1 MAIRCADSCFRR
13 WSFFLTVLFL
23 VHQGALGQ
31 GSYTAQVRGTV
42 TDPAHA
48 VVNNAKVTV
57 TNESTS
63 IATTATTNASGEY
76 VVNGLRPA
84 SYTIKVG
91 MPGFRDEVRTGLVLA
106 VSQQATVDFVL
117 NVSSTSESVTVTETT
132 PLLDTGSSALGTDVT
147 NEFVSRMPLQ
157 GRDATQLVYLS
168 AGVTKLN
175 NADAYPN
182 GTDFSSNGQRYG
194 SAEIRLDG
202 GLATG
207 PEQGEGA
214 TNNLSYM
221 PSTEVIQEFKVQ
233 NNSFAAEYG
242 SNGGTVVNVL
252 MKSGTN
258 KFHGSAWWFGQR
270 PWLNAN
276 NFFAAR
282 NGIPRTGP
290 THDQYGFS
298 LGGPIFKGKTFF
310 LVDLERQRNIS
321 KNLISARVPTL
332 LERQGNFTQTLTQ
345 DTDGNTVPVQIF
357 NPFNVDSDPSSPTY
371 GDRQPFP
378 VDPTTGSTEVIP
390 QSMMSPVWNLLN
402 SKNAFPSPTG
412 PIDNSGNN
420 FNQAVTETSPSTQ
433 FDIKLDHQL
442 TNNVHLM
449 GRYSQNSSHD
459 KTPGLFQD
467 GSTTQVTTRNV
478 GLEHA
483 WTLRPNLLLTSRF
496 GLDRYYQ
503 NEQPQAI
510 DPAQFGFQ
518 SILTQ
523 ANNIVR
529 MTEVN
534 VDNYASLNGGPNGGQ
549 CCITTVNGHT
559 QYVYSSSL
567 NWVKGNHVLK
577 FGGEQRLFFNNFFQ
591 PDDATGLF
599 HFSGSTT
606 AANALFDPLSQDG
619 DAMAALE
626 LGWPS
631 DGHINI
637 KPAVLEKS
645 KQTAFYAQDDWKVTS
660 RLTLSLGLRY
670 EWSVPYTERFN
681 RIQFSNF
688 TGNSGVTVDLTPPSS
703 GITDNNGNPVDLS
716 SLGLG
721 PTQLLGT
728 TVFPSSSRRHVPVDR
743 NNFGPR
749 LGFAYQVAKDT
760 VLRGGAGLFYGLSS
774 ATNFQYPGTAFQDS
788 ASFHISL
795 DGGVTLAPA
804 WALNNVFPTLPPN
817 TLPQAQ
823 GTKYGPLAEWGLGN
837 GNDLAT
843 ISDHNA
849 EIYQWNLGLQHLLP
863 AGIVISADYSAN
875 RSTHLPWGGAT
886 RNRDSLP
893 TAARS
898 MCDSTCQSS
907 LVPNPF
913 QAMFTGPNAIFNQ
926 PDSIYNNPTIPL
938 GNLLRRFP
946 QFDGDF
952 EGLPL
957 LAASSWYNGLLV
969 RFQKRP
975 SHGLSFEGNYTWSK
989 ATDYSSYG
997 ANSFIF
1003 FEGSGLGNPQDIN
1016 NLKAE
1021 HSIGANDTPQRF
1033 VLAAVY
1039 DLPFGRKRWMGGSMN
1054 RVLDAIVGGWSLNG
1068 LLTLQSGQ
1076 PVPFAL
1082 ANSQIADGQQRPDIT
1097 CSNLRT
1103 GLSLH
1108 DVAFSSDPNASYYN
1122 GNCFTI
1128 PDDQVPGNAPRFSA
1142 NARGQ
1147 GIKNIDMGF
1156 FKDFVV
1162 REGMKLELRAEF
1174 FNITNTV
1181 RFRTPDSFLGDTS
1194 FGKVTRQVSSSQAG
1208 GPRTGQLAIRFEF

>member
-1 MAIRCADSCFRR
+1 MAICRADSRFRR
-13 WSFFLTVLFL
+13 WSFFLTVVFL
-23 VHQGALGQ
+23 VHQAALGQ

-48 VVNNAKVTV
+48 VINNAKVTII
-57 TNESTS
+57 NESTN
-63 IATTATTNASGEY
+63 IATTVTTNASGEY
-76 VVNGLRPA
+76 VANGLRPA
-84 SYTIKVG
+84 SYSLKVEA
-91 MPGFRDEVRTGLVLA
+91 PGFRDVVRTGVVLA
-106 VSQQATVDFVL
+106 VSQQATVDFV
-117 NVSSTSESVTVTETT
+117 VSLASTKETITVTETT

-168 AGVTKLN
+168 AGVTQLN
-175 NADAYPN
+175 NADAYPT

-202 GLATG
+202 NLATG

-252 MKSGTN
+252 LKSGTN
-258 KFHGSAWWFGQR
+258 KFHGSGWWFGQR

-321 KNLISARVPTL
+321 KDLVSARVPTA
-332 LERQGNFTQTLTQ
+332 LERQGDFTQTLTQ
-345 DTDGNTVPVQIF
+345 DTDGNTVPVQLF

-390 QSMMSPVWNLLN
+390 QSLMSPVWNLLN
-402 SKNAFPSPTG
+402 AKNAFPLPTG

-420 FNQAVTETSPSTQ
+420 FNQAITETSPSTQ

-459 KTPGLFQD
+459 TTPGLFQD
-467 GSTTQVTTRNV
+467 GSKTQVTTRNV
-478 GLEHA
+478 GLEHT
-483 WTLRPNLLLTSRF
+483 WTLRPNLLWTNRF

-503 NEQPQAI
+503 NEQPEAI

-518 SILTQ
+518 SILTE

-577 FGGEQRLFFNNFFQ
+577 FGGEQRLFLNNFFQ

-599 HFSGSTT
+599 HFSGSIT
-606 AANALFDPLSQDG
+606 AANALFDPLSEDG

-645 KQTAFYAQDDWKVTS
+645 KETSFYAQDDWKVTS

-670 EWSVPYTERFN
+670 EWSTPYTERFN
-681 RIQFSNF
+681 RIQFSDF

-703 GITDNNGNPVDLS
+703 GIVDNNGDPVDLS

-721 PTQLLGT
+721 SRQLLGT
-728 TVFPSSSRRHVPVDR
+728 TVFPTSSNRHVPIDR

-788 ASFHISL
+788 AAFHISL
-795 DGGVTLAPA
+795 DGGVTLAPG

-817 TLPQAQ
+817 TLPQSQ
-823 GTKYGPLAEWGLGN
+823 GTKYGKLAEWGLGN

-843 ISDHNA
+843 SSDRNPQ
-849 EIYQWNLGLQHLLP
+849 IYQWNLGLQHLLP

-886 RNRDSLP
+886 RNRDTLP

-898 MCDSTCQSS
+898 ICDSTCQSS

-913 QAMFTGPNAIFNQ
+913 QSMFTGPNAVFDQ
-926 PDSIYNNPTIPL
+926 PDSIYNNATIPL

-1016 NLKAE
+1016 NLRAE

-1039 DLPFGRKRWMGGSMN
+1039 DLPFGHGRCDGGKHE
-1054 RVLDAIVGGWSLNG
+1054 
-1068 LLTLQSGQ
+1068 
-1076 PVPFAL
+1076 P
-1082 ANSQIADGQQRPDIT
+1082 
-1097 CSNLRT
+1097 
-1103 GLSLH
+1103 
-1108 DVAFSSDPNASYYN
+1108 
-1122 GNCFTI
+1122 
-1128 PDDQVPGNAPRFSA
+1128 
-1142 NARGQ
+1142 
-1147 GIKNIDMGF
+1147 
-1156 FKDFVV
+1156 
-1162 REGMKLELRAEF
+1162 
-1174 FNITNTV
+1174 
-1181 RFRTPDSFLGDTS
+1181 
-1194 FGKVTRQVSSSQAG
+1194 
-1208 GPRTGQLAIRFEF
+1208 GPRRDCGRLVPECPLDPAIRATCAIRLGQFPDCRWPTAAEYYLFESRDWAELA

>member
-1 MAIRCADSCFRR
+1 MAIRRADSRFRR
-13 WSFFLTVLFL
+13 WSFLLTVIFL
-23 VHQGALGQ
+23 VHQAALGQ

-63 IATTATTNASGEY
+63 IATTATTNTSGEY

-84 SYTIKVG
+84 SYTIKVEA
-91 MPGFRDEVRTGLVLA
+91 PGFRDVVRTGLVLA
-106 VSQQATVDFVL
+106 VSQQATVDFAL
-117 NVSSTSESVTVTETT
+117 NLASTKETVTVTETA

-175 NADAYPN
+175 NADAYPD

-202 GLATG
+202 NLATG

-258 KFHGSAWWFGQR
+258 KFHGSGWWFGQR

-321 KNLISARVPTL
+321 KNLISARVPTA
-332 LERQGNFTQTLTQ
+332 LERQGDFTQTLTQ
-345 DTDGNTVPVQIF
+345 DTDGNTVPVQLF

-390 QSMMSPVWNLLN
+390 QSLMSPVWNLLN
-402 SKNAFPSPTG
+402 AKNAFPLPTG

-420 FNQAVTETSPSTQ
+420 FNQAITETSPSTQ

-459 KTPGLFQD
+459 TTPGLFQD
-467 GSTTQVTTRNV
+467 GSTTQMTTRNV

-496 GLDRYYQ
+496 GLDRYFQ
-503 NEQPQAI
+503 NEQPEAI

-518 SILTQ
+518 SILTE

-645 KQTAFYAQDDWKVTS
+645 KETAFYAQDDWKVTS

-703 GITDNNGNPVDLS
+703 GIVDNNGDPVDLS

-721 PTQLLGT
+721 PRQLLGT
-728 TVFPSSSRRHVPVDR
+728 TVFPSLEQSACSHRPQQFWTAVGLCLPGREGHGSPRRRGALLRAFVRYQLPVSGNGVPGLGGLPHLAGRWR
-743 NNFGPR
+743 NPCPG
-749 LGFAYQVAKDT
+749 LGTQQRVSHPASQHASAVARNQVRR
-760 VLRGGAGLFYGLSS
+760 VGRVGAGERQRSGDQLRIATRRFINGTLGCNTCCPPGLSS
-774 ATNFQYPGTAFQDS
+774 PPTIQRIAARTCPGEERRETAIRCRPRRGTCAIRRASLLWCRIRFSRCLPVRTRFSTSLIPSTTTRRFRWAICCGVFPNSMGTLRGCPCWRRVPGTTGCWCGS
-788 ASFHISL
+788 RN
-795 DGGVTLAPA
+795 APA
-804 WALNNVFPTLPPN
+804 
-817 TLPQAQ
+817 
-823 GTKYGPLAEWGLGN
+823 
-837 GNDLAT
+837 
-843 ISDHNA
+843 
-849 EIYQWNLGLQHLLP
+849 
-863 AGIVISADYSAN
+863 
-875 RSTHLPWGGAT
+875 
-886 RNRDSLP
+886 
-893 TAARS
+893 
-898 MCDSTCQSS
+898 
-907 LVPNPF
+907 
-913 QAMFTGPNAIFNQ
+913 TG
-926 PDSIYNNPTIPL
+926 
-938 GNLLRRFP
+938 
-946 QFDGDF
+946 
-952 EGLPL
+952 
-957 LAASSWYNGLLV
+957 
-969 RFQKRP
+969 
-975 SHGLSFEGNYTWSK
+975 
-989 ATDYSSYG
+989 
-997 ANSFIF
+997 
-1003 FEGSGLGNPQDIN
+1003 
-1016 NLKAE
+1016 
-1021 HSIGANDTPQRF
+1021 
-1033 VLAAVY
+1033 
-1039 DLPFGRKRWMGGSMN
+1039 
-1054 RVLDAIVGGWSLNG
+1054 
-1068 LLTLQSGQ
+1068 
-1076 PVPFAL
+1076 
-1082 ANSQIADGQQRPDIT
+1082 
-1097 CSNLRT
+1097 
-1103 GLSLH
+1103 
-1108 DVAFSSDPNASYYN
+1108 
-1122 GNCFTI
+1122 
-1128 PDDQVPGNAPRFSA
+1128 
-1142 NARGQ
+1142 
-1147 GIKNIDMGF
+1147 
-1156 FKDFVV
+1156 
-1162 REGMKLELRAEF
+1162 
-1174 FNITNTV
+1174 
-1181 RFRTPDSFLGDTS
+1181 
-1194 FGKVTRQVSSSQAG
+1194 
-1208 GPRTGQLAIRFEF
+1208 

>member
-1 MAIRCADSCFRR
+1 MAIRRADSRFYR
-13 WSFFLTVLFL
+13 WSFFLTVVFL
-23 VHQGALGQ
+23 VHQAALGQ

-48 VVNNAKVTV
+48 VINDVRVTV
-57 TNESTS
+57 TNESTG
-63 IATTATTNASGEY
+63 IVTTATTNASGEY

-84 SYTIKVG
+84 SYSIKVAA
-91 MPGFRDEVRTGLVLA
+91 PGFREVVRTGLVLA
-106 VSQQATVDFVL
+106 VSQQATVDFAL
-117 NVSSTSESVTVTETT
+117 SLSSTTETVTVTDTA
-132 PLLDTGSSALGTDVT
+132 PLLDTGSSSLGTDVT

-168 AGVTKLN
+168 AGITKLN
-175 NADAYPN
+175 NADAYPE

-202 GLATG
+202 NLATG

-233 NNSFAAEYG
+233 NNSFAAEFG

-258 KFHGSAWWFGQR
+258 KFHGSGWWFGQR

-276 NFFAAR
+276 DFFSVR
-282 NGIPRTGP
+282 DGVPRGGG

-298 LGGPIFKGKTFF
+298 LGGPIRKGKTFF

-321 KNLISARVPTL
+321 KNLVQARVPTV
-332 LERQGNFTQTLTQ
+332 LERAGNFTQTLTQ
-345 DTDGNTVPVQIF
+345 DIGGNTVPVQLF
-357 NPFNVDSDPSSPTY
+357 NPFDVAPN
-371 GDRQPFP
+371 GDRQKFP
-378 VDPTTGSTEVIP
+378 VDPVTGSTEVIP
-390 QSMMSPVWNLLN
+390 ASMMSPVWNLLN
-402 SKNAFPSPTG
+402 SKNAFPMPTG
-412 PIDNSGNN
+412 PVDSSNVN
-420 FNQAVTETSPSTQ
+420 FNQAVIETSPSTQ
-433 FDIKLDHQL
+433 FDIKVDHQL
-442 TNNVHLM
+442 TNNVHLN

-459 KTPGLFQD
+459 TSPGLFFD
-467 GSTTQVTTRNV
+467 GSHTQVTTRNV
-478 GLEHA
+478 ALEHTWA
-483 WTLRPNLLLTSRF
+483 IRPNLLLTSRF
-496 GLDRYYQ
+496 GLERYYQ
-503 NEQPQAI
+503 NESPQAF
-510 DPAQFGFQ
+510 DPTEFGFQ
-518 SILTQ
+518 PILTE
-523 ANNIVR
+523 ANNIMK

-534 VDNYASLNGGPNGGQ
+534 VDNYSNLMGGQ
-549 CCITTVNGHT
+549 CCINTINGHT

-606 AANALFDPLSQDG
+606 AHNAFNDPNTEDG

-645 KQTAFYAQDDWKVTS
+645 KQTDFYAQDDWKVTP

-670 EWSVPYTERFN
+670 EWSVPYTERYN
-681 RIQFSNF
+681 RIQFSDF
-688 TGNSGVTVDLTPPSS
+688 TGDSGVTLD
-703 GITDNNGNPVDLS
+703 
-716 SLGLG
+716 LGLG
-721 PTQLLGT
+721 GGPQKLLGT
-728 TVFPSSSRRHVPVDR
+728 TVFPTSGDRHVPIDR

-749 LGFAYQVAKDT
+749 VGFAYQVAKDT
-760 VLRGGAGLFYGLSS
+760 VLRGGIGTFYGLSS

-788 ASFHISL
+788 AQFHISL
-795 DGGVTLAPA
+795 DGGLTLAPG
-804 WALNNVFPTLPPN
+804 WALNNIFPTLPTN

-823 GTKYGPLAEWGLGN
+823 GTKYGPLAEWGMGN

-843 ISDHNA
+843 SSDRNP

-886 RNRDSLP
+886 RNRDTLP
-893 TAARS
+893 TAAREA
-898 MCDSTCQSS
+898 CDSGCQAN

-913 QAMFTGPNAIFNQ
+913 QSMFVGPTAVFNQ
-926 PDSIYNNPTIPL
+926 PDSIYNNDKIPE

-969 RFQKRP
+969 RFQKKA

-1003 FEGSGLGNPQDIN
+1003 FDGSGLGNPQDIN

-1021 HSIGANDTPQRF
+1021 HSIGANDTPQRA

-1039 DLPFGRKRWMGGSMN
+1039 DLPFGRQRWMGGNMN
-1054 RVLDAIVGGWSLNG
+1054 RFLDAIVGGWSVNALI
-1068 LLTLQSGQ
+1068 TLQSGQ
-1076 PVPFAL
+1076 PIPFAL
-1082 ANSQIADGQQRPDIT
+1082 ANSSIADGQQRPDIT
-1097 CSNLRT
+1097 CSHLGT
-1103 GLSLH
+1103 GLSMH
-1108 DVAFSSDPNASYYN
+1108 DVAFSNDPNASYYN
-1122 GNCFTI
+1122 ADCLN
-1128 PDDQVPGNAPRFSA
+1128 PPADQVPGNAPRFSSSI
-1142 NARGQ
+1142 RSE
-1147 GIKNIDMGF
+1147 GIRNTDMGF
-1156 FKDFVV
+1156 FKDFAVK
-1162 REGMKLELRAEF
+1162 EGMKLQLRAEF
-1174 FNITNTV
+1174 FNLTNSV
-1181 RFRTPDSFLGDTS
+1181 RFRTPDSFLGDS
-1194 FGKVTRQVSSSQAG
+1194 DFGKVEQTANH
-1208 GPRTGQLAIRFEF
+1208 PRNGQIAVRFEF

>member
-1 MAIRCADSCFRR
+1 MAIRRADSHFRR
-13 WSFFLTVLFL
+13 WSFFLTAVFL
-23 VHQGALGQ
+23 IHQAALGQ

-48 VVNNAKVTV
+48 VVVNAQVTV
-57 TNESTS
+57 TNELTS
-63 IATTATTNASGEY
+63 IATTVTTNTSGEY

-84 SYTIKVG
+84 SYTIKVEA
-91 MPGFRDEVRTGLVLA
+91 PGFRDVVRTGVVLA
-106 VSQQATVDFVL
+106 VSQQATVDFVVNL
-117 NVSSTSESVTVTETT
+117 ASTKETVTVTETA
-132 PLLDTGSSALGTDVT
+132 PLLDTGSSSLGTDVT

-157 GRDATQLVYLS
+157 GRNAAQLVYLS

-202 GLATG
+202 NLATG

-233 NNSFAAEYG
+233 NNSFSAEYG
-242 SNGGTVVNVL
+242 SNGGTVMNVL

-258 KFHGSAWWFGQR
+258 KFHGSGWWFGQR
-270 PWLNAN
+270 PGLNAN
-276 NFFAAR
+276 DFFSVR
-282 NGIPRTGP
+282 DGVPRSGGK
-290 THDQYGFS
+290 HDQYGFS

-321 KNLISARVPTL
+321 KNLVSKRVPTA
-332 LERQGNFTQTLTQ
+332 LERQGNFSQTLTQ
-345 DTDGNTVPVQIF
+345 DTNGNAVPVQLF
-357 NPFNVDSDPSSPTY
+357 NPFNVDSDPASPTY

-378 VDPTTGSTEVIP
+378 LDPATNSTEVIP
-390 QSMMSPVWNLLN
+390 QSLMSPVWNELN
-402 SKNAFPSPTG
+402 AKNAFPLPTG

-420 FNQAVTETSPSTQ
+420 FNAPVIETSPSTQ

-442 TNNVHLM
+442 TDKVHLM

-459 KTPGLFQD
+459 TTPGLFFD
-467 GSTTQVTTRNV
+467 GSETQVTTRNV
-478 GLEHA
+478 VLEHT
-483 WTLRPNLLLTSRF
+483 WTLRPNMLLTSRF
-496 GLDRYYQ
+496 GLERYYQ
-503 NEQPQAI
+503 NETAQTF
-510 DPAQFGFQ
+510 DPADFGFQ
-518 SILTQ
+518 SILAE
-523 ANNIVR
+523 ANHIKR

-534 VDNYASLNGGPNGGQ
+534 VDNYSSLMNDQ
-549 CCITTVNGHT
+549 CCITTTNGHT

-599 HFSGSTT
+599 HFSGNTT
-606 AANALFDPLSQDG
+606 AANAFSDPNTEDG

-688 TGNSGVTVDLTPPSS
+688 TGNSGVTVDLTPASS
-703 GITDNNGNPVDLS
+703 GIVDNNGNPVDLS

-728 TVFPSSSRRHVPVDR
+728 TVFPSSGKRHVPSDR

-760 VLRGGAGLFYGLSS
+760 VLRGGMGIFYGLSS

-795 DGGVTLAPA
+795 DGNVTLAPG

-823 GTKYGPLAEWGLGN
+823 GTKYGPLAEWGMGN

-843 ISDHNA
+843 ISDRNP

-886 RNRDSLP
+886 RNRDTLP
-893 TAARS
+893 TAARNL
-898 MCDSTCQSS
+898 CDSTCQSS

-913 QAMFTGPNAIFNQ
+913 QGMFTGPNAVFNQ
-926 PDSIYNNPTIPL
+926 PDSIYNNPTIPV

-1003 FEGSGLGNPQDIN
+1003 FDGSGLGNPQDIN

-1039 DLPFGRKRWMGGSMN
+1039 DLPFGRNRWLGGSMN
-1054 RVLDAIVGGWSLNG
+1054 RILDAIVGGWSLNA
-1068 LLTLQSGQ
+1068 LLTVQSGQ

-1082 ANSQIADGQQRPDIT
+1082 ANSSIADGQQRPNIT
-1097 CSNLRT
+1097 CSNLGT

-1122 GNCFTI
+1122 GNCFAI

-1142 NARGQ
+1142 NVRGE
-1147 GIKNIDMGF
+1147 GIRNTDMGI
-1156 FKDFVV
+1156 FKDFTV

-1174 FNITNTV
+1174 FNITNSV
-1181 RFRTPDSFLGDTS
+1181 RFRTPDSFLGDS
-1194 FGKVTRQVSSSQAG
+1194 EFGKVTRTANN
-1208 GPRTGQLAIRFEF
+1208 PRNGQIAIRFEF

>member
-1 MAIRCADSCFRR
+1 MAIRPADSRLCLRR
-13 WSFFLTVLFL
+13 WSFLLTVVFL
-23 VHQGALGQ
+23 VHQAALGQ

-48 VVNNAKVTV
+48 VLNNAKVTV
-57 TNESTS
+57 TNDSTS
-63 IATTATTNASGEY
+63 IATTVTTNASGEY

-84 SYTIKVG
+84 IYTIKVEA
-91 MPGFRDEVRTGLVLA
+91 PGFRDVVRTGLVLA
-106 VSQQATVDFVL
+106 VSQQATVDFEMHL
-117 NVSSTSESVTVTETT
+117 ASAAETVTVTETA
-132 PLLDTGSSALGTDVT
+132 PLLDTGSSSLGTDVT

-168 AGVTKLN
+168 AGITKLN
-175 NADAYPN
+175 NADAYPF

-202 GLATG
+202 NLATG

-233 NNSFAAEYG
+233 NNSFAAEFG

-270 PWLNAN
+270 SWLNAN

-282 NGIPRTGP
+282 NGVPRTGP

-332 LERQGNFTQTLTQ
+332 LERQGNFTQTITQ
-345 DTDGNTVPVQIF
+345 GQDANGNTITTPVQLF
-357 NPFNVDSDPSSPTY
+357 NPFDVDSN

-378 VDPTTGSTEVIP
+378 VDPVTNSTEVVP
-390 QSMMSPVWNLLN
+390 QNLMSPVWMELN
-402 SKNAFPSPTG
+402 AKNAFPVPTG
-412 PIDNSGNN
+412 PVDSSNVN
-420 FNQAVTETSPSTQ
+420 FNQAITETTPSTQ

-449 GRYSQNSSHD
+449 GRYSQNSTHD
-459 KTPGLFQD
+459 TTPGLFQD

-478 GLEHA
+478 GLEHT

-523 ANNIVR
+523 ANHIVR

-534 VDNYASLNGGPNGGQ
+534 VDNYSSLNGGPNGGQ
-549 CCITTVNGHT
+549 CCITTINGHT

-606 AANALFDPLSQDG
+606 AANAFFDPLSQDG
-619 DAMAALE
+619 DGMASLE
-626 LGWPS
+626 LGWPT

-645 KQTAFYAQDDWKVTS
+645 KETAFYAQDDWKVST

-681 RIQFSNF
+681 RIQFSDF
-688 TGNSGVTVDLTPPSS
+688 TGNSGVNL
-703 GITDNNGNPVDLS
+703 DLS
-716 SLGLG
+716 SGDPGLQALGLG

-728 TVFPSSSRRHVPVDR
+728 TVFPSSSLRHVPIDR

-749 LGFAYQVAKDT
+749 LGFAYQAAKNT
-760 VLRGGAGLFYGLSS
+760 VVRGGAGLFYGLSS

-788 ASFHISL
+788 ANFHISL
-795 DGGVTLAPA
+795 DGGVTLAPG
-804 WALNNVFPTLPPN
+804 WALNNVFPTLPAN

-823 GTKYGPLAEWGLGN
+823 GTKYGALAEWGLGN

-843 ISDHNA
+843 TADRNP
-849 EIYQWNLGLQHLLP
+849 EIYQWNLGLQHLFP

-886 RNRDSLP
+886 RNRDTLP
-893 TAARS
+893 TAARNL
-898 MCDSTCQSS
+898 CDSNCQST

-913 QAMFTGPNAIFNQ
+913 QGMFTGPSAVFNQ
-926 PDSIYNNPTIPL
+926 PDSIYNNPTIPE

-969 RFQKRP
+969 RFQKRA

-1003 FEGSGLGNPQDIN
+1003 FQGSGLGNPQDIN
-1016 NLKAE
+1016 NLRAE
-1021 HSIGANDTPQRF
+1021 HSIGANDSPQRF

-1039 DLPFGRKRWMGGSMN
+1039 DLPFGRGRWMGGGMN
-1054 RVLDAIVGGWSLNG
+1054 RILDAIIGGWSLNA
-1068 LLTLQSGQ
+1068 LVTLQSGQ
-1076 PVPFAL
+1076 PVPFSL
-1082 ANSQIADGQQRPDIT
+1082 ANSSIADGQQRPDIT
-1097 CSNLRT
+1097 CPNLRT

-1108 DVAFSSDPNASYYN
+1108 GVAFSSDPNASYYN
-1122 GNCFTI
+1122 ANCLT
-1128 PDDQVPGNAPRFSA
+1128 PPPDQVPGDAPRFSS
-1142 NARGQ
+1142 NVRGQ
-1147 GIKNIDMGF
+1147 GIKNTDMGF
-1156 FKDFVV
+1156 FKDFTI
-1162 REGMKLELRAEF
+1162 REGMKVELRAEF
-1174 FNITNTV
+1174 FNLTNTP
-1181 RFRTPDSFLGDTS
+1181 RFRTPDSFFGDS
-1194 FGKVTRQVSSSQAG
+1194 DFGKVTQQVSSSQAG
-1208 GPRTGQLAIRFEF
+1208 GPRTGQLALRFEF

>member
-1 MAIRCADSCFRR
+1 MPIRHAGSRFSR
-13 WSFFLTVLFL
+13 WSFFLTLVFL
-23 VHQGALGQ
+23 VHQAALGQ

-84 SYTIKVG
+84 SYAIKVEA
-91 MPGFRDEVRTGLVLA
+91 PGFRDVARTGLVLA
-106 VSQQATVDFVL
+106 VSQQATVDFAL
-117 NVSSTSESVTVTETT
+117 SLASTRETVTVTETA
-132 PLLDTGSSALGTDVT
+132 PLLDTGSSSLGTEVT

-157 GRDATQLVYLS
+157 NRDATQLVYLS

-202 GLATG
+202 NLATG

-233 NNSFAAEYG
+233 NNSFAAEFG
-242 SNGGTVVNVL
+242 SNGGTVVNVV

-258 KFHGSAWWFGQR
+258 NFHGSGWWFGQR
-270 PWLNAN
+270 SWLNAN
-276 NFFAAR
+276 DFFSVR
-282 NGIPRTGP
+282 NGIPRSEGTV
-290 THDQYGFS
+290 DQYGFS
-298 LGGPIFKGKTFF
+298 LGGPIVKGKTFF
-310 LVDLERQRNIS
+310 LVDLERHRFLGKQ
-321 KNLISARVPTL
+321 LVSARVPTA

-345 DTDGNTVPVQIF
+345 DVNGNTVPVQLF
-357 NPFNVDSDPSSPTY
+357 DPFNVDSNPASPTY
-371 GDRQPFP
+371 GNRQPFP
-378 VDPTTGSTEVIP
+378 LDPATNSTNVIP
-390 QSMMSPVWNLLN
+390 QAMMSPIWKALN
-402 SKNAFPSPTG
+402 AKNAYPLPTG

-420 FNQAVTETSPSTQ
+420 FNKPVIETTPQTQ

-442 TNNVHLM
+442 TNKVHLM
-449 GRYSQNSSHD
+449 GRYSQND
-459 KTPGLFQD
+459 VTDTIPGLFFD
-467 GSTTQVTTRNV
+467 GQKNKVTTRNAA
-478 GLEHA
+478 LEHT
-483 WTLRPNLLLTSRF
+483 WSLSPHLLLTSRF
-496 GLDRYYQ
+496 GLERYYQ
-503 NEQPQAI
+503 NETPQTI
-510 DPAQFGFQ
+510 DPTQFGFQ
-518 SILTQ
+518 SILTE
-523 ANNIVR
+523 ANHITK
-529 MTEVN
+529 MTEVT
-534 VDNYASLNGGPNGGQ
+534 VDNYAGLNGGVNPQ
-549 CCITTVNGHT
+549 CCINTINGHT
-559 QYVYSSSL
+559 QYIYSSSL

-606 AANALFDPLSQDG
+606 AANAFFDPLSQDG

-626 LGWPS
+626 LGWPT
-631 DGHINI
+631 DGHLNI

-645 KQTAFYAQDDWKVTS
+645 KQTAFYAQDDWKATS

-688 TGNSGVTVDLTPPSS
+688 TGNSG
-703 GITDNNGNPVDLS
+703 ITLD
-716 SLGLG
+716 LGLG
-721 PTQLLGT
+721 QGPQQLLGT
-728 TVFPSSSRRHVPVDR
+728 TVFPSSSMRHVPIDR

-760 VLRGGAGLFYGLSS
+760 VLRGGAGLFYGLST
-774 ATNFQYPGTAFQDS
+774 ATNFQYPGTAFSRS
-788 ASFHISL
+788 ANFHISL
-795 DGGVTLAPA
+795 DGGVTLAPG

-817 TLPQAQ
+817 TFPQPQ
-823 GTKYGPLAEWGLGN
+823 GTRYGALALWGLGD
-837 GNDLAT
+837 GNDLGA
-843 ISDHNA
+843 ISDRNP
-849 EIYQWNLGLQHLLP
+849 EIYQWNLGLQHLFP

-886 RNRDSLP
+886 RNRDTLP
-893 TAARS
+893 TAARNACAS
-898 MCDSTCQSS
+898 GCQSN

-913 QAMFTGPNAIFNQ
+913 QGMFTGPKAVFNE

-957 LAASSWYNGLLV
+957 TTASSWFNGLLV
-969 RFQKRP
+969 RFQKRA

-1003 FEGSGLGNPQDIN
+1003 FQGSGLGNPQDIN
-1016 NLKAE
+1016 NLRAE

-1039 DLPFGRKRWMGGSMN
+1039 DLPFGRSRWMGGGMN
-1054 RVLDAIVGGWSLNG
+1054 RILDAIVGGWSLNA

-1082 ANSQIADGQQRPDIT
+1082 ANSSIADGQQRPDIT
-1097 CSNLRT
+1097 CSNIRT
-1103 GLSLH
+1103 GHSLH
-1108 DVAFSSDPNASYYN
+1108 DLAFSTDPNASYYN
-1122 GNCFTI
+1122 GNCFGI
-1128 PDDQVPGNAPRFSA
+1128 PGDQVPGNAPRFSA
-1142 NARGQ
+1142 NSRGS
-1147 GIKNIDMGF
+1147 GIKNTDMGF
-1156 FKDFVV
+1156 FKDFTVH
-1162 REGMKLELRAEF
+1162 EGMKLELRAEF
-1174 FNITNTV
+1174 FNLTNTV
-1181 RFRTPDSFLGDTS
+1181 RFRTPDSFLGDTN
-1194 FGKVTRQVSSSQAG
+1194 FGKVTQTAG
-1208 GPRTGQLAIRFEF
+1208 GSHPRNGQLAVRFEF